1 VKFENNLCFTG
12 IYLRAYKGFL
22 FINFKEKYMKK
33 LLLIAATSTALLT
46 SATSF
51 AATGGFYLK
60 AEGGVVRLNELSFN
74 KDDKDDKDD
83 KVKGVGKFKPVI
95 SGLVGVGAGYNAMD
109 NVRIEL
115 TLDFLT
121 NPEFKDSRTL
131 KEEGAEKDTSVES
144 QAKENVRS
152 LLLSGYVD
160 VYEFA
165 GIGKIFAGAG
175 VGMAQVQQKVIYS
188 TTYDG
193 KIVKAA
199 TGTASYDMANN
210 FAYQLTAGVS
220 FNLADNMNLDIS
232 YSWRDYGETGEIK
245 KDKDDKSKDK
255 DKTPKATIRTHNLM
269 AGIRFDL

>member
-1 VKFENNLCFTG
+1 
-12 IYLRAYKGFL
+12 
-22 FINFKEKYMKK
+22 MKK

-60 AEGGVVRLNELSFN
+60 AEGGVVRLNELSF
-74 KDDKDDKDD
+74 KDDKDD
-83 KVKGVGKFKPVI
+83 KVKGIGKSKPVI

-121 NPEFKDSRTL
+121 NPEFKCSRTF
-131 KEEGAEKDTSVES
+131 KNPNDDKDTSVES

-175 VGMAQVQQKVIYS
+175 VGMAQVQQKITS
-188 TTYDG
+188 TTTYDG
-193 KIVKAA
+193 KVVKGEKD
-199 TGTASYDMANN
+199 TLSYDMANN

-220 FNLADNMNLDIS
+220 FNLADNMNLDLS

-255 DKTPKATIRTHNLM
+255 DKTPKATIRSHNLM